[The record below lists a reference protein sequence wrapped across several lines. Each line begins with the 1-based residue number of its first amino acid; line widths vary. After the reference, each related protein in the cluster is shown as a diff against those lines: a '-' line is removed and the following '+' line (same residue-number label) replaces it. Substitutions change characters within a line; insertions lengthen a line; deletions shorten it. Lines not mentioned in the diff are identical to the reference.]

1 MVESD
6 KGQKP
11 ATNQQPVESDFVR
24 TLVHELMRENR
35 IERRWGLI
43 LRLVRTAA
51 FVLIAV
57 AVFLVSN
64 RPDLLPWGNNEKLD
78 EHTAMV
84 IIKGEL
90 SADSGASADRIIP
103 AIKAAFDNEKS
114 KAVIL
119 RINSP
124 GGSAVQAGL
133 LYDEIMAQRTLH
145 PKKPIYAVIE
155 DMGASGGYYVAAAAN
170 KIYANRASL
179 VGSIGVISSGF
190 GFTGLMEKLGI
201 ERRAIT
207 AGANKDLLDPFAP
220 LTDEVKSFWEG
231 VLAQTHEQFISRVK
245 ASRGDALQGDSD
257 KLFSGLIWNG
267 EQAKKLGLID
277 GLMST
282 EAVARDVVG
291 APQIINYTPK
301 QDFFAKLANKASLEA
316 MNAFLNEAAPKLQF

>member
-1 MVESD
+1 MADSD
-6 KGQKP
+6 TNRHQDPIDPP
-11 ATNQQPVESDFVR
+11 ALQADFAR
-24 TLVHELMRENR
+24 TLVQQLLRENR
-35 IERRWGLI
+35 IERRWGLV
-43 LRLVRTAA
+43 LRLGRTAA
-51 FVLIAV
+51 LILIAV
-57 AVFLVSN
+57 SLYLVST
-64 RPDLLPWGNNEKLD
+64 RPDLLPWGRDALLD
-78 EHTAMV
+78 AHTAMV

-90 SADSGASADRIIP
+90 SADSGASADRLIP
-103 AIKAAFDNEKS
+103 AIKAAFENETS

-133 LYDEIMAQRTLH
+133 LYDEIMAQRNLH
-145 PKKPIYAVIE
+145 PDKPVYAVIE

-220 LTDEVKSFWEG
+220 LTDEIKSFWEG
-231 VLAQTHEQFISRVK
+231 VLSQTHSQFISRVQE
-245 ASRGDALQGDSD
+245 SRGDALANDAE
-257 KLFSGLIWNG
+257 LFTGLIWNG
-267 EQAKKLGLID
+267 EQAEKLGLID

-282 EAVARDVVG
+282 ETVARDLVG
-291 APQIINYTPK
+291 APLVVNYTPK
-301 QDFFAKLANKASLEA
+301 QDIFARLATKASLEA
-316 MNAFLNEAAPKLQF
+316 ISSLLSGASLKMQF